1 MTDVEVDL
9 TALLARPL
17 QCAVTVLVIPS
28 TPVAPP
34 VLQDPLLLLLSVNL
48 LELFTVV
55 EPMWLC
61 KAGARRGRPLHPCF
75 RCMGGVH
82 LAGRLLCGSTY
93 VWGYSTY
100 VWGAGWWCRVGLHPT
115 VEALTFRAA
124 AVMSLPLVLLSPLVL
139 FS

>member
-93 VWGYSTY
+93 VRGVLNIRMGGWLVVSGRSPSYSGSTH
-100 VWGAGWWCRVGLHPT
+100 L
-115 VEALTFRAA
+115 
-124 AVMSLPLVLLSPLVL
+124 
-139 FS
+139 